1 MVGMGRRWRPADCD
15 RSCERLIGKIGHG
28 FFRKAQGNSSSAMAI
43 AIALEQNMRLACLAL
58 GGRQLRL
65 LGELRLAY
73 QLSEWIDRCLLGK
86 TRTTRSKAATLL
98 GPFRSKALLGLF
110 AILFAI
116 DLVLGCL
123 RLDGRRR
130 A

>member
-1 MVGMGRRWRPADCD
+1 
-15 RSCERLIGKIGHG
+15 
-28 FFRKAQGNSSSAMAI
+28 MAI

-98 GPFRSKALLGLF
+98 GPFRPKALLGLF

-130 A
+130 AKCCGLGGSGIGLRFCHHQLQHRRGSQGSEGRGCVR